1 MFIDKANHIYIA
13 MLMYKLIEYSGIY
26 LDISG
31 SLWQFKRDK
40 VPANNANFT
49 VDNGVYNSQSFKY
62 KAALVGKTADAADR
76 NSFVK
81 NPKIVVP
88 LKYLSNFRRS
98 LEMPLINCKI
108 HLELNWIEYS
118 ILFSGGNSAKFKI
131 GDAKLHVSIVTL
143 STKDHVNLTK
153 QLSDGFKRSVYWN
166 SYQAIPAKVREKK
179 RKNIYE
185 LLSASSQVLKHYLFL
200 LMS

>member
-62 KAALVGKTADAADR
+62 
-76 NSFVK
+76 
-81 NPKIVVP
+81 
-88 LKYLSNFRRS
+88 
-98 LEMPLINCKI
+98 
-108 HLELNWIEYS
+108 S

-131 GDAKLHVSIVTL
+131 GDAKLHVSMVTL
-143 STKDHVNLTK
+143 STKDHVNLTE

-166 SYQAIPAKVREKK
+166 SYQAIPAKVKEKK